1 MNLNR
6 VKSNLINRDWNN
18 KSAKTNISY
27 IKGKL
32 KQFGLSTPKYLNSG
46 KITNKQIQA
55 QSKRILKAIEEQQDV
70 VRREASIPT
79 MEKAMKRLEKVV
91 KQHNQL
97 VYKKL
102 NYVTKKH
109 NLSENQLNFLIG
121 RDVSIDGYKIKDKVV
136 IKRQNTQFDII
147 NLENFY
153 VSNVESINTRIKQIN
168 NLNKRLTNQAID
180 KELANDIQSLSAIEN
195 LLDAYVNDGI
205 MEPHVKNQIM
215 EQLKSLNGMQQKAF
229 YNILMASA
237 PKSKYIVSDDEFD
250 QVQLNLYNKW
260 STMLQQ
266 ASRF

>member
-153 VSNVESINTRIKQIN
+153 ASNVESINTRINQIN
-168 NLNKRLTNQAID
+168 KLNKRLTNQAID
-180 KELANDIQSLSAIEN
+180 RELANDIQSLSAIEN
-195 LLDAYVNDGI
+195 LLDSYVNDGI

>member
-32 KQFGLSTPKYLNSG
+32 SQFGLSAPKYLNSG

-55 QSKRILKAIEEQQDV
+55 QSKRILKAIEEQQEV

-109 NLSENQLNFLIG
+109 NLSEN
-121 RDVSIDGYKIKDKVV
+121 
-136 IKRQNTQFDII
+136 
-147 NLENFY
+147 
-153 VSNVESINTRIKQIN
+153 
-168 NLNKRLTNQAID
+168 
-180 KELANDIQSLSAIEN
+180 
-195 LLDAYVNDGI
+195 
-205 MEPHVKNQIM
+205 
-215 EQLKSLNGMQQKAF
+215 
-229 YNILMASA
+229 
-237 PKSKYIVSDDEFD
+237 
-250 QVQLNLYNKW
+250 
-260 STMLQQ
+260 
-266 ASRF
+266 

>member
-32 KQFGLSTPKYLNSG
+32 KQFGLSAPKYLSQG

-102 NYVTKKH
+102 NYVAKKH

-147 NLENFY
+147 SLENFY
-153 VSNVESINTRIKQIN
+153 ASDIESINTRINQIN
-168 NLNKRLTNQAID
+168 KLNKRLTNQAID
-180 KELANDIQSLSAIEN
+180 KEIAKDIKSLSAIDN
-195 LLDAYVNDGI
+195 LLNAYINDGI
-205 MEPHVKNQIM
+205 MESHVKSQIT

-250 QVQLNLYNKW
+250 EVQLNLYNKW
-260 STMLQQ
+260 ATMLQQ

>member
-102 NYVTKKH
+102 NYVAKKH

-180 KELANDIQSLSAIEN
+180 RELANDIQSLSAIEN

>member
-6 VKSNLINRDWNN
+6 LKSNLINRDWNN

-153 VSNVESINTRIKQIN
+153 ASNVESINTRIKQIN

-180 KELANDIQSLSAIEN
+180 RELANDIQSLSAIEN

-250 QVQLNLYNKW
+250 EVQLNLYNKW

>member
-6 VKSNLINRDWNN
+6 IKSNLINRDWKN

-32 KQFGLSTPKYLNSG
+32 NQFGLSAPKYLSQG
-46 KITNKQIQA
+46 KITDKQIQA

-109 NLSENQLNFLIG
+109 NLSENQLNFLFFI
-121 RDVSIDGYKIKDKVV
+121 DVSIDGYKIKDKVV

-147 NLENFY
+147 SLENFY
-153 VSNVESINTRIKQIN
+153 GSNIESINTRIKQIN

-180 KELANDIQSLSAIEN
+180 RELANDIQSLSAIEN
-195 LLDAYVNDGI
+195 LLDSYVNDGI

-250 QVQLNLYNKW
+250 EVQLNLYNKW

>member
-18 KSAKTNISY
+18 KNAKTNISY

-109 NLSENQLNFLIG
+109 NLNENQLNFLIG

-153 VSNVESINTRIKQIN
+153 ASNVESINTRIKQIN

-180 KELANDIQSLSAIEN
+180 RELANDIQSLSAIEN

>member
-32 KQFGLSTPKYLNSG
+32 KQFGLSAPKYLNNG

-102 NYVTKKH
+102 NYVAKKH

-153 VSNVESINTRIKQIN
+153 ASNVESINTRIKQIN

-180 KELANDIQSLSAIEN
+180 RELANDIQSLSAIEN

-266 ASRF
+266 ATRF